1 MFLEPKFKG
10 EINLEQYDK
19 RKGRKT
25 KKPNEKEIMKEMK
38 EYVFDN
44 SIQKQRKS
52 YENMHHLSYNER
64 QLFEQKFCKPKNNSQ
79 CKLVE
84 YLNDTT
90 KKIVIATGPAGT
102 GKTLFVTQTAIRGF
116 LLGTYE
122 KIIITRPSVSVDEDL
137 GFLPG
142 TLEDKMAPWMRPLYD
157 ILYAHIT
164 PKEVVQLIED
174 KVIEICPLGFMRG
187 RTFKNCC
194 IIADECQNTS
204 PHQMKL
210 LLTRIGEKCRVF
222 ITGDLEQCDRRAHD
236 DSPKN
241 GLEDLLDKIKG
252 KRSNSISSVEFDI
265 CDVEREEIVKEI
277 LEIYSISDE
286 PTKKQPEVAL
296 EGPVGPV
303 AP

>member
-1 MFLEPKFKG
+1 MFIESKFKD
-10 EINLEQYDK
+10 EKCQMNLEKKNK
-19 RKGRKT
+19 RKF

-38 EYVFDN
+38 EMKGYVSDN
-44 SIQKQRKS
+44 SIQKQRKI
-52 YENMHHLSYNER
+52 YENINYLSYNER
-64 QLFEQKFCKPKNNSQ
+64 QVFEQKFCKPKNNSQ
-79 CKLVE
+79 EKLVA
-84 YLNDTT
+84 YLNDSS

-102 GKTLFVTQTAIRGF
+102 GKTLFATQTAIRGF
-116 LLGTYE
+116 LLGIYE
-122 KIIITRPSVSVDEDL
+122 KIIITRPSVSVDEEL

-164 PKEVVQLIED
+164 PKEVVNLIAD

-210 LLTRIGEKCRVF
+210 LLTRIGENCRIF
-222 ITGDLEQCDRRAHD
+222 ITGDLEQCDRRTHD

-241 GLEDLLDKIKG
+241 GLEDFLDKIRG
-252 KRSNSISSVEFDI
+252 KRSESISSVEFDI

-277 LEIYSISDE
+277 LEIYSTSIIPDTFMKEDE
-286 PTKKQPEVAL
+286 HENI
-296 EGPVGPV
+296 
-303 AP
+303 

>member
-79 CKLVE
+79 CKLVA

-102 GKTLFVTQTAIRGF
+102 GKTLFATQTAIRGF

-157 ILYAHIT
+157 ILYEHIT

-277 LEIYSISDE
+277 LEIYSVSDE
-286 PTKKQPEVAL
+286 PTKKQPEVTL
-296 EGPVGPV
+296 ECPVEP
-303 AP
+303 

>member
-1 MFLEPKFKG
+1 MFLEPKHK
-10 EINLEQYDK
+10 EESNLEQYEK
-19 RKGRKT
+19 KNRRKT
-25 KKPNEKEIMKEMK
+25 KKPNEKEITK
-38 EYVFDN
+38 EYVSDN
-44 SIQKQRKS
+44 SIQKQRKY
-52 YENMHHLSYNER
+52 YENIHHLSYNER
-64 QLFEQKFCKPKNNSQ
+64 QVFEQKFCKPKNDSQ
-79 CKLVE
+79 VKLIA
-84 YLNDTT
+84 YLNDAS
-90 KKIVIATGPAGT
+90 KKIVIATGHAGT
-102 GKTLFVTQTAIRGF
+102 GKTLFATQTAIRGF
-116 LLGTYE
+116 LLGIYE
-122 KIIITRPSVSVDEDL
+122 KIIITRPSVSVDEEL

-210 LLTRIGEKCRVF
+210 LLTRIGENCRIF
-222 ITGDLEQCDRRAHD
+222 ITGDLEQCDRRTHD

-241 GLEDLLDKIKG
+241 GLEDFLDKIRG
-252 KRSNSISSVEFDI
+252 KRSESISSVEFDI

-277 LEIYSISDE
+277 LEIYSSSIIPDTFIKEYELENISNINR
-286 PTKKQPEVAL
+286 V
-296 EGPVGPV
+296 
-303 AP
+303 